1 MRRRRH
7 RWLTII
13 HNSCMPETSPRWRGG
28 TAWCIGL
35 RRRCG
40 RRGGCRFWGV
50 NQVWGGPQH
59 SKRFVAATDSPGPF
73 PECWDC
79 PVGAWWRRRGWKPPS
94 DMPSALKR
102 TANPVI
108 APFGNRLQSV
118 LHGRHRFQ
126 PVGGAAPPWV
136 STLDSPCLEVD
147 WTRTKNDS
155 VRQVMQGS
163 RITRISTN

>member
-1 MRRRRH
+1 MRH
-7 RWLTII
+7 I
-13 HNSCMPETSPRWRGG
+13 HANGFF
-28 TAWCIGL
+28 
-35 RRRCG
+35 
-40 RRGGCRFWGV
+40 RRGAL
-50 NQVWGGPQH
+50 P
-59 SKRFVAATDSPGPF
+59 VATIPGM
-73 PECWDC
+73 
-79 PVGAWWRRRGWKPPS
+79 GQRRRGLKPTS
-94 DMPSALKR
+94 GTQSALKR
-102 TANPVI
+102 TVKPAI
-108 APFGNRLQSV
+108 AALGNRLQPV